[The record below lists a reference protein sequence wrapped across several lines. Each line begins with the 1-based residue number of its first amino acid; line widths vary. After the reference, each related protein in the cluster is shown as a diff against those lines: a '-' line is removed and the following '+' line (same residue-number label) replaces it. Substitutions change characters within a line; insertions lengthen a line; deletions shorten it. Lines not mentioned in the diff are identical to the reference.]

1 MESLLDIFVETV
13 ALACELATVLVVALG
28 AGEALIRLL
37 LGWNKISGQGIKR
50 LVWVRFASWI
60 LLSLEFALAADIVRT
75 AIAPTW
81 DDIGQLAAI
90 AAVRTFLN
98 YFLERDLETFMHER
112 KPESGRPA
120 EVES

>member
-1 MESLLDIFVETV
+1 MESVLDIVVETV

-28 AGEALIRLL
+28 AGEALIRLV

-98 YFLERDLETFMHER
+98 YFLERDLEAFMHER
-112 KPESGRPA
+112 KPESGRPV
-120 EVES
+120 EVET

>member
-1 MESLLDIFVETV
+1 MESVLDMIVATV

-28 AGEALIRLL
+28 AGEALIRLA

-90 AAVRTFLN
+90 AAIRTFLN
-98 YFLERDLETFMHER
+98 YFLERDLEAFMHER
-112 KPESGRPA
+112 KPESGA
-120 EVES
+120 